1 MNSVVKISAK
11 AGYVIEKLTLTFKTG
26 NSGTLDGGNVK
37 SGTEYN
43 VNAQSVS
50 YKIGHSTGKKK
61 GQIRIT
67 AISVTYK
74 QQ

>member
-1 MNSVVKISAK
+1 MEVMS
-11 AGYVIEKLTLTFKTG
+11 KTG
-26 NSGTLDGGNVK
+26 VEN
-37 SGTEYN
+37 N

-50 YKIGHSTGKKK
+50 YKIGHTGKKAVN